1 MYYILYICDKIFT
14 IFIVKTGK
22 NMEFNYFDDKAA
34 AWDDDK
40 KYRRA
45 KKIFVR
51 INDFIKYKN
60 FDSKNTNKRLL
71 DFGCGTG
78 LLGFN
83 FINDFQEIHFA
94 DISEGMLNKV
104 KCKAESENILNY
116 KIFKLSEN
124 FAGFNK
130 FPFYN
135 AIVTLLAFH
144 HINDIEQILKLLSS
158 HIVQGGFL
166 AVSDLDVEDGSFHA
180 PMKVPHNGID
190 RNTIINFMKN
200 AEFEILCNETVY
212 VEEKNIGNDIKEY
225 PIFLILGKKR

>member
-1 MYYILYICDKIFT
+1 
-14 IFIVKTGK
+14 
-22 NMEFNYFDDKAA
+22 MESNFFDDKAA
-34 AWDDDK
+34 VWDDDK
-40 KYRRA
+40 KYLRA
-45 KKIFVR
+45 KKVYER
-51 INDFIKYKN
+51 INDFIKAEN
-60 FDSKNTNKRLL
+60 FYSKNTNNTLL

-116 KIFKLSEN
+116 KTFKLSED
-124 FAGFNK
+124 FAGCNK
-130 FPFYN
+130 FPFYST
-135 AIVTLLAFH
+135 IVTLLAFH
-144 HINDIEQILKLLSS
+144 HINDIEQILQLLAS
-158 HIVQGGFL
+158 HIVQDGFL

-190 RNTIINFMKN
+190 RNTILNFMKN

-212 VEEKNIGNDIKEY
+212 VEEKIIGSNIKEY

>member
-1 MYYILYICDKIFT
+1 
-14 IFIVKTGK
+14 
-22 NMEFNYFDDKAA
+22 MEFNYFDDKAA

-51 INDFIKYKN
+51 INDFIKDKKI
-60 FDSKNTNKRLL
+60 DSKNTNKRLL

-83 FINDFQEIHFA
+83 FVNDFQEIHFS

-116 KIFKLSEN
+116 KAFKLSEN

-212 VEEKNIGNDIKEY
+212 VEEKNIGNNIKEY
-225 PIFLILGKKR
+225 PIFLILGKKC

>member
-1 MYYILYICDKIFT
+1 
-14 IFIVKTGK
+14 
-22 NMEFNYFDDKAA
+22 MEFNYFDDKAA
-34 AWDDDK
+34 VWDDDK
-40 KYRRA
+40 KYLRA
-45 KKIFVR
+45 KKVYER
-51 INDFIKYKN
+51 INDFIKAEN
-60 FDSKNTNKRLL
+60 FYSKNTNNTLL

-104 KCKAESENILNY
+104 KCKAESENIVNY
-116 KIFKLSEN
+116 KTFKLSED
-124 FAGFNK
+124 FVGCNK
-130 FPFYN
+130 FPFYST
-135 AIVTLLAFH
+135 IVTLLAFH
-144 HINDIEQILKLLSS
+144 HINDIEQILQLLAS
-158 HIVQGGFL
+158 HIVQDGFL

-212 VEEKNIGNDIKEY
+212 VEEKIIGSNVKEY

>member
-1 MYYILYICDKIFT
+1 
-14 IFIVKTGK
+14 
-22 NMEFNYFDDKAA
+22 MESNFFDDKAA
-34 AWDDDK
+34 VWDDDK
-40 KYRRA
+40 KYLRA
-45 KKIFVR
+45 KKVYER
-51 INDFIKYKN
+51 INDFIKAEN
-60 FDSKNTNKRLL
+60 FYSKNTNNTLL

-116 KIFKLSEN
+116 KTFKLSEN
-124 FAGFNK
+124 FSGFNK

-212 VEEKNIGNDIKEY
+212 VEEKNIGNNIKEY

>member
-1 MYYILYICDKIFT
+1 
-14 IFIVKTGK
+14 
-22 NMEFNYFDDKAA
+22 MEFNYFDDKAA

-51 INDFIKYKN
+51 INDFIKDKK

-83 FINDFQEIHFA
+83 FVNDFQEIHFA

-116 KIFKLSEN
+116 KAFKLSEN
-124 FAGFNK
+124 FAGFNN

-144 HINDIEQILKLLSS
+144 HINDIEQILQLLAS

-212 VEEKNIGNDIKEY
+212 VEEKNIGNNIKEY